1 MYCSA
6 FCILDHLSQTL
17 PSTMYIYV
25 LVVSQFRCFFIPVV
39 GLCGRHEGL
48 CGRHVGLC
56 GRRVGPCDRHKA
68 DTQI

>member
-1 MYCSA
+1 
-6 FCILDHLSQTL
+6 
-17 PSTMYIYV
+17 MYIYV